1 MKNIELI
8 NASAGSGKTHSLT
21 TKIVDLIKNGIDPES
36 LMVTTFT
43 NRAASELHERI
54 RIHLLKELWTYGV
67 NRISDGYIGTVNS
80 ICARLLQ
87 EYAIEAGMSPAI
99 QVMPEEESD
108 SIFKVS
114 IDRVIGLYA
123 ERMEAAARRLELD
136 GNGSGYQ
143 ENGEWRSDVKRIV
156 DMARSNQ
163 ISPDGLKVFAE
174 NSWNSLSALF
184 GDPLI
189 TGMDKDLLDVIN
201 RAIDDLTKLGSTK
214 KTTQEAMETLKSC
227 CKRLQNKR
235 LPWSDWVRLS
245 KLKSAKDGQDY
256 INPVKAIA
264 DNVLTQP
271 LFHED
276 VKQIIAGVFGC
287 AGDALRD
294 YDLYKKEHGLMD
306 FTDQETRVLDM
317 AINNDAFKSSLSG
330 RIQMLMVD
338 EFQDTSPIQLA
349 LFFALTEL
357 AGKSVWV
364 GDPKQAIYAFRGTDP
379 QLMNDIVSLIG
390 NAGVLNYSWRSKKNL
405 LDFTNALFTEVFHE
419 MGSDKVTLRVPQ
431 EREDKAIGGCLEV
444 WHLSAKNNAEEALAI
459 ANGIRDLVER
469 IPGVKPGDIAILCR
483 KNDTCKE
490 IATCLEA
497 LGVRASVGQGLLMDT
512 RECIL
517 ATAALR
523 YMNNQADTIALA
535 EIIRLTTCDNNWYSN
550 LMTDS
555 ELTKENWHNTEI
567 AKALNEARIS
577 IKFWTPLEALEQAI
591 NRVGL
596 LPVLKSW
603 RNSELALSN
612 LDALRS
618 ACNKYIDL
626 CSSRRR
632 AATID
637 GFVTYLNESETEQA
651 KGTGAQTVN
660 VLTYHGSK
668 GLEWPW
674 VVLTGLDSKPKE
686 NIFGINIEAAQK
698 FDPTDPLADRKIR
711 YWPWPFGMQRKYD
724 PLDIKVDALPFKR
737 HILDKAEREEQRL
750 LYVGMTRAKEGLV
763 LALRKSTD
771 GSSLKSA
778 WLDILK
784 DARGEQIVKMS
795 TDISDRSIQIGR
807 ARIPFDIYGYCTE
820 KAGLPG
826 LNSDASEFLPSYTDT
841 LKEYPNARVSPSELP
856 YNPDNAGKDELKI
869 VEVFGQRI
877 KIKGSPEM
885 VVMGNAVHSYFAV
898 DYECLAADD
907 QTSLARDIL
916 KNWSMESSIDPTDI
930 LDAGQRLATFIDRSY
945 EGYKAYREWPI
956 SMRNEEGQIV
966 QGWIDLLLDTPAGYV
981 IIDHKDYPG
990 KDVLDR
996 MKKYVP
1002 QLRTY
1007 KEIVEKATG
1016 RPVIDMLLHL
1026 PISGLIL
1033 RLLP

>member
-1 MKNIELI
+1 MKSIELI

-21 TKIVDLIKNGIDPES
+21 TRIVEFIKNGIDPES

-54 RIHLLKELWTYGV
+54 RIHLLKESWTYGV

-99 QVMPEEESD
+99 QIMPEEDSN

-163 ISPDGLKVFAE
+163 ISPDGLKVFAV
-174 NSWNSLSALF
+174 NSWKSLSALF
-184 GDPLI
+184 GEPLTVDI
-189 TGMDKDLLDVIN
+189 DKDLLDAIN
-201 RAIDDLTKLGSTK
+201 RSIDDLNKLGSTK
-214 KTTQEAMETLKSC
+214 KTTQEAVETLKSC
-227 CKRLQNKR
+227 CKRLQNNR
-235 LPWSDWVRLS
+235 LLWSDWIRLS
-245 KLKSAKDGQDY
+245 KLKSAKDGQDF
-256 INPVKAIA
+256 IDPVKTIA
-264 DNVLTQP
+264 DNVLRHPQ
-271 LFHED
+271 FHED
-276 VKQIIAGVFGC
+276 VKQIITGVFGC
-287 AGDALRD
+287 AGDALQD

-317 AINNDAFKSSLSG
+317 AINNDAFKSSLRG
-330 RIQMLMVD
+330 RIQILMVD

-379 QLMNDIVSLIG
+379 QLMNDIMSLIG
-390 NAGVLNYSWRSKKNL
+390 NTRVLDYSWRSKKNL

-419 MGSDKVTLRVPQ
+419 MGSEKVALKVPQ
-431 EREDKAIGGCLEV
+431 ERENKAIGGCLEA

-459 ANGIRDLVER
+459 ANGIRDLIER
-469 IPGVKPGDIAILCR
+469 VPGVKPGDIAILCR

-512 RECIL
+512 RECML

-535 EIIRLTTCDNNWYSN
+535 DIIRLTTCDNNWYSN

-555 ELTKENWHNTEI
+555 EHTKENWHNTKI

-596 LPVLKSW
+596 LPMLKSW
-603 RNSELALSN
+603 QNSELALSN

-618 ACNKYIDL
+618 ACNKYMNL

-674 VVLTGLDSKPKE
+674 VVLTGLDAKPKE
-686 NIFGINIEAAQK
+686 NIFGVNIEAAQQ
-698 FDPTDPLADRKIR
+698 FDPANPLADRKIQ
-711 YWPWPFGMQRKYD
+711 YWPWPFGAQKKYD
-724 PLDIKVDALPFKR
+724 TLDIEVDALPLKSHMR
-737 HILDKAEREEQRL
+737 DKAEQEEKRL
-750 LYVGMTRAKEGLV
+750 LYVGMTRAKDGLV
-763 LALRKSTD
+763 LALRKSSD
-771 GSSLKSA
+771 GSSFKSA

-784 DARGEQIVKMS
+784 DARGEQIVRMS
-795 TDISDRSIQIGR
+795 TDIGDRSIQVGK
-807 ARIPFDIYGYCTE
+807 AQMPFDIFGYGVE
-820 KAGLPG
+820 NAGLPG
-826 LNSDASEFLPSYTDT
+826 LTSDDSEFLPSFPDIQ
-841 LKEYPNARVSPSELP
+841 KEYPNARVSPSELP
-856 YNPDNAGKDELKI
+856 YNPDDAGEDELKI

-877 KIKGSPEM
+877 QIIGSPEM
-885 VVMGNAVHSYFAV
+885 DVLGSAVHSYFAV

-907 QTSLARDIL
+907 QTNLARNIL
-916 KNWSMESSIDPTDI
+916 RNWSMESSIDPTD
-930 LDAGQRLATFIDRSY
+930 LVDAGQRLVDFIDRSF

-956 SMRNEEGQIV
+956 SMRNEEGQII

-1016 RPVIDMLLHL
+1016 RPVIDMLFYL
-1026 PISGLIL
+1026 PISGQIL
-1033 RLLP
+1033 RLLS